1 MVFLLVGKLPDIK
14 KQIKY
19 NVVGCVGQPLD
30 KSQAVSGCDPVLWR
44 YKQLSLFYKLSLY
57 KTRSVALRAI
67 QSPPSFTNP
76 QTSPIYLKILKA
88 EDIGNRTVLHS
99 REKREK
105 NKLILHTR
113 FQILIIWHI
122 DKVLKQELQGLHAT
136 VCMFMFIYIYNIIH
150 MCMYILNDS
159 FYL

>member
-1 MVFLLVGKLPDIK
+1 MVFLLVGNLLPDIE
-14 KQIKY
+14 KQIGK
-19 NVVGCVGQPLD
+19 L
-30 KSQAVSGCDPVLWR
+30 QAVSGCDPVLWR

-99 REKREK
+99 REKRE
-105 NKLILHTR
+105 NIKLILHTR

-122 DKVLKQELQGLHAT
+122 DKVLKQKLQGLHAS
-136 VCMFMFIYIYNIIH
+136 VCMFMFNIIH